1 MTIENESEFNETFE
15 ALEDLLSEIERS
27 EPSFALV
34 NKMKAAERM
43 NRDLENWINANIR
56 SAISLIV
63 SVLHFSSPAE
73 VRQVVSDLR
82 SRFRDHDQFILEQCR
97 TNNIQ
102 IDP

>member
-1 MTIENESEFNETFE
+1 MTIENEAQFNETFE
-15 ALEDLLSEIERS
+15 ALKDLLSEIESS

-34 NKMKAAERM
+34 NKMQAAERM
-43 NRDLENWINANIR
+43 NQDLETWIDANVR

-73 VRQVVSDLR
+73 ARQVISDLR
-82 SRFRDHDQFILEQCR
+82 SRFRDHDKFILDQCR

-102 IDP
+102 TDI